1 MGDSRQS
8 SRSERVLAETRVLVA
23 ATNRAIRGARHRAN
37 QAGRSTKVKPRQ
49 PGAFSRMIL
58 DRPDGERTPD
68 KRPVA
73 VD

>member
-1 MGDSRQS
+1 MGNSRQS

-37 QAGRSTKVKPRQ
+37 QAGRSTEAKPRQ

-58 DRPDGERTPD
+58 DRLDDERSPEEKPNALD
-68 KRPVA
+68 
-73 VD
+73 